1 MPFLQFFSMI
11 RVQSDTTAN
20 TTDATD
26 VLIPMRRTPKNDPN
40 ALRAQLDGSL
50 LLAKIL
56 ELAAFIEQGWM
67 PEYSKPLGNPHD
79 PGFQDQFKVVDWQ
92 ILGPSGVAR
101 LKVTMD
107 FYMRLLA
114 KVMPDLKSVEVNDA
128 RSSQDATLSPTERAT
143 KLFAALSTIPEGQ
156 QFLQGLKNKPA
167 NPTNNQGDPS
177 WH

>member
-1 MPFLQFFSMI
+1 MP
-11 RVQSDTTAN
+11 RA
-20 TTDATD
+20 
-26 VLIPMRRTPKNDPN
+26 RKNDPN

-79 PGFQDQFKVVDWQ
+79 PGFQESFQIIDWQ

-101 LKVTMD
+101 LKTTMD
-107 FYMRLLA
+107 FYMRLLS
-114 KVMPDLKSVEVNDA
+114 KVMPDLKSVEVNDS
-128 RSSQDATLSPTERAT
+128 RSSQDALLNPTERAT
-143 KLFAALSTIPEGQ
+143 KLFAALSSTPEGQ
-156 QFLQGLKNKPA
+156 QFLQGLKNKPTDPIDS
-167 NPTNNQGDPS
+167 NTQGNPS